1 MKYTEQEQLSE
12 ILLRGEKLRC
22 RKDRNVTRG
31 LSTSVAVLFL
41 ALAGCIG
48 TLGGK
53 GVLESRTDYG
63 SFLLSAET
71 GGYVLTAVIAFVMG
85 VITTVLIKRYRK
97 SNQKQLE

>member
-1 MKYTEQEQLSE
+1 MKYTEQEQLDE
-12 ILLRGEKLRC
+12 ILFRSRGLRQKKE
-22 RKDRNVTRG
+22 RNILRG
-31 LSTSVAVLFL
+31 LSASAALLFF

-71 GGYVLTAVIAFVMG
+71 GGYVLTAVIAFVAG
-85 VITTVLIKRYRK
+85 VITAVLIRRYRK
-97 SNQKQLE
+97 EKRG

>member
-1 MKYTEQEQLSE
+1 MKYTEQEQLDE
-12 ILLRGEKLRC
+12 ILLRGERLRR

-31 LSTSVAVLFL
+31 LSGSAAVLFF
-41 ALAGCIG
+41 ALAACIG

-71 GGYVLTAVIAFVMG
+71 GGYVLTAVIAFAAG
-85 VITTVLIKRYRK
+85 VITAVLIKRYRK
-97 SNQKQLE
+97 SKQKQIE

>member
-1 MKYTEQEQLSE
+1 MKYTEQEQLDE
-12 ILLRGEKLRC
+12 ILLRGEKLRY

-31 LSTSVAVLFL
+31 LSTSVAVLFF
-41 ALAGCIG
+41 ALAACIG

-71 GGYVLTAVIAFVMG
+71 GGYVLTAVIAFVAG
-85 VITTVLIKRYRK
+85 VITAVLIKKYRE
-97 SNQKQLE
+97 QR

>member
-12 ILLRGEKLRC
+12 ILLRGEKLRQS
-22 RKDRNVTRG
+22 KDRNVMRG
-31 LSTSVAVLFL
+31 LSGSATVLFFSL
-41 ALAGCIG
+41 MACIAAFGGTG
-48 TLGGK
+48 TLK
-53 GVLESRTDYG
+53 SRTDYG

-97 SNQKQLE
+97 SKHKQLE